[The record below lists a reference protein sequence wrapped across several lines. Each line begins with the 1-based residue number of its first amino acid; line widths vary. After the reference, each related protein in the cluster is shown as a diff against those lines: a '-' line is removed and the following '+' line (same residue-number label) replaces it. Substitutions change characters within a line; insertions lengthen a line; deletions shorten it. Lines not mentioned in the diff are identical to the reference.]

1 MLVYAISVYL
11 DDNDPETPK
20 EFNFQAEL
28 KAASHWDWLDD
39 ETRCLELGPYDDR
52 RVKYAAKQTFDKW
65 VEELDKKRERSF
77 KRFKTESGSDWDE
90 IVSGKQAGTCS
101 PPTMKDLSAV
111 CFSNTH
117 FSRGFAARILLF

>member
-1 MLVYAISVYL
+1 MLVYAINVYL
-11 DDNDPETPK
+11 DDNDPESP
-20 EFNFQAEL
+20 EDFNFQAEL

-52 RVKYAAKQTFDKW
+52 RVKSAAEQTFHKW
-65 VEELDKKRERSF
+65 VEELDKERERRSF
-77 KRFKTESGSDWDE
+77 KKPKKESGSSDE
-90 IVSGKQAGTCS
+90 DERVSGKQLQAGTCS

-117 FSRGFAARILLF
+117 F